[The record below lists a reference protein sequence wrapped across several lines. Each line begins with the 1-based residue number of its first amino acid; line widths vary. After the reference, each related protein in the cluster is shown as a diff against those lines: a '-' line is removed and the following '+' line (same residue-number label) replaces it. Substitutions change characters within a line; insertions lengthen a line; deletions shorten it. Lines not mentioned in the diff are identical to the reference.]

1 MVHQY
6 SPNFPHRF
14 NPDGTYDSI
23 CTLCHLTVARVKT
36 EAELSQHEQSHKC
49 IPLRLMEV
57 SEYLLNREQL
67 A

>member
-6 SPNFPHRF
+6 TPNFPHRF
-14 NPDGTYDSI
+14 NADGSYDSV

-36 EAELSQHEQSHKC
+36 EAELSQHEQSHTCK
-49 IPLRLMEV
+49 PLRELVV
-57 SEYLLNREQL
+57 SEYRLKVNQV